1 MGAESDIS
9 DGFEG
14 GGATSGGLAPLA
26 PRLQQQQLLLLQ
38 PLQQEHVLVGQ
49 NQD

>member
-14 GGATSGGLAPLA
+14 GGATPGGLAPLA
-26 PRLQQQQLLLLQ
+26 PLR
-38 PLQQEHVLVGQ
+38 PLGAPGGAGLAPLRPLGQ
-49 NQD
+49 